1 MLFAPANPF
10 WHMKKSLIFLVSTTL
25 IAAGCG
31 TGETAD
37 TSPLPPKD
45 TQARVDSATKSVQA
59 SNMTPE
65 QKQAADAYLKQ
76 GAANAE
82 QIKKSAG
89 NVAGGAPR

>member
-1 MLFAPANPF
+1 
-10 WHMKKSLIFLVSTTL
+10 MKKSLFFLLPAVFV
-25 IAAGCG
+25 AAGCG
-31 TGETAD
+31 SGETTD
-37 TSPLPPKD
+37 TSPLPPTN
-45 TQARVDSATKSVQA
+45 TQARVDSATKNVAS

-89 NVAGGAPR
+89 TAATSAPN